1 MENSS
6 TSINGDFGEDGKTDP
21 HPDTE
26 DIVNWNLEIC
36 RINKVDSEYYMDF
49 PKCRPYNN
57 NDIIGREELP
67 RISAKSDQQR
77 QRERL
82 ELYEFVEQEVSGEGN
97 CQFRSISDQIYGS
110 CEHHKLVREQAVKQ
124 LNFYGELYE
133 GFVPMEEYDEYL
145 KRMSNC
151 GEWGDNVTLQAAA
164 DSYGVKI
171 LVITSFKDTDY
182 IEILPQSDCDHK
194 SNKMIYLSF
203 CAGETYMWA

>member
-1 MENSS
+1 
-6 TSINGDFGEDGKTDP
+6 
-21 HPDTE
+21 
-26 DIVNWNLEIC
+26 
-36 RINKVDSEYYMDF
+36 MDF
-49 PKCRPYNN
+49 PKRRRYNN
-57 NDIIGREELP
+57 NDIIGREKLP

-77 QRERL
+77 QRERF

-110 CEHHKLVREQAVKQ
+110 CEHHKLVREQVVKQ
-124 LNFYGELYE
+124 LKFCQE
-133 GFVPMEEYDEYL
+133 
-145 KRMSNC
+145 MSNC

-171 LVITSFKDTDY
+171 FVITSFKDTDY

-203 CAGETYMWA
+203 CAELRYNSMYPQEEYPAGETYWWA